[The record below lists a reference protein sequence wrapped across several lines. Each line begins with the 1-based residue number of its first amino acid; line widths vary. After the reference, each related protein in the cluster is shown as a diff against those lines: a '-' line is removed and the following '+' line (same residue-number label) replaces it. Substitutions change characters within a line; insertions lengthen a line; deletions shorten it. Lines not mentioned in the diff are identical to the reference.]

1 MFLPKFLQPYLASY
15 DLSQISKSDKEMKK
29 EIITQILNLG
39 DKQAI
44 KWVFENYK
52 DGTDTFQLPLSTDE
66 IAVNCTNQPLENAT
80 ELDYNQIKSVKV
92 YNAETL
98 IGKIPQ
104 NGYIVVFSS
113 MVGDTLRVHS
123 IALSA
128 SDCGQ

>member
-1 MFLPKFLQPYLASY
+1 ML
-15 DLSQISKSDKEMKK
+15 LSI
-29 EIITQILNLG
+29 
-39 DKQAI
+39 
-44 KWVFENYK
+44 K
-52 DGTDTFQLPLSTDE
+52 DGKDTFQLPLSTDE

>member
-52 DGTDTFQLPLSTDE
+52 DWEIKESITNPIRGVWLKRSLFYWKHILEIEISKTDFE
-66 IAVNCTNQPLENAT
+66 MAIANLDPIANTKLYENFYKT
-80 ELDYNQIKSVKV
+80 S
-92 YNAETL
+92 
-98 IGKIPQ
+98 
-104 NGYIVVFSS
+104 
-113 MVGDTLRVHS
+113 
-123 IALSA
+123 SA
-128 SDCGQ
+128 S